1 MLKVVFLVLIAML
14 FVPTVANG
22 DEYAEKWKQYVES
35 YKQYMEIY
43 KTWAHNTINFYKTEL
58 TESSKTI
65 TSLENENHQL
75 KQENSKYRADLDE
88 MNTFAISLK
97 RSLIESGSNLDI
109 LKQYTDELEE
119 KNTITIYDNN
129 IHWNFK
135 DSSNNQYY
143 WQIPIET
150 FEHRV
155 KYNTDYDVRA
165 LSNTNTDE
173 DYTVPKLTPFV
184 QKRFGNVIDQVWD
197 NSDTDLKFV
206 ENVWVIVNHLTVYSS
221 DIGEYPR
228 YAEET
233 LGRGGGDCEDL
244 AILIADLI
252 LSSKHTQNWKL
263 EFYLIDSDNPEKPQS
278 VNHVILFIDDGINR
292 YFVEPTATDEFTLFH
307 WNDYTINGWNE
318 PIT

>member
-1 MLKVVFLVLIAML
+1 MIKVVFLVLIVML

-65 TSLENENHQL
+65 TSLENENHKL

-88 MNTFAISLK
+88 MHTFAISLK
-97 RSLIESGSNLDI
+97 QSLMESGSNLDI

-135 DSSNNQYY
+135 DSLNNQYY

-150 FEHRV
+150 FEHRI

-278 VNHVILFIDDGINR
+278 VNHVILFIDDGVNR

-307 WNDYTINGWNE
+307 WNDYKISGWNE